1 MKEVYSFRTSDQN
14 GVVTMWITFFSGD
27 PALQRNVLRIIFFLI
42 FKNKKQTNNNNKKKH
57 KKKRKKK
64 RERDIYI

>member
-14 GVVTMWITFFSGD
+14 GVVTLWIFFSGD
-27 PALQRNVLRIIFFLI
+27 PTLQRSVLKLIENNRNIRFF
-42 FKNKKQTNNNNKKKH
+42 Q

-64 RERDIYI
+64 KSRHGKTHGTEDIA